1 MMSTATSTLATR
13 LRLPRDPRWYQIT
26 ALTSLLAY
34 GIVFLG
40 FGVDPGRVAL
50 LVAMALAVQ
59 WLAGRSVGV
68 ERFDAKSPLISALSL
83 SLLLR
88 TSSPLLAMLAAAL
101 AIGSKFA
108 IRRRGK
114 HVFNPTNF
122 ALVVLIAVTDGAW
135 VSPGQWGSAAIL
147 VFAMAAAGMI
157 VLYRAARFDV
167 TWAFLGS
174 WAAILVGR
182 AMWLGDPLTIPW
194 HQMQSGGLMIFAFF
208 MISDPK
214 TTPDSRVGRIVF
226 AALVAALGAWWQLWR
241 FEPTGL
247 LFALAAS
254 APLVPLLDRLF
265 PGTRYS
271 WARPTAVPAQP
282 PQPTLSPV
290 RSSAFDVPALERS
303 SP

>member
-1 MMSTATSTLATR
+1 MSTATSTLATR

-88 TSSPLLAMLAAAL
+88 TSSLLLAMLAAAL

-182 AMWLGDPLTIPW
+182 A
-194 HQMQSGGLMIFAFF
+194 
-208 MISDPK
+208 
-214 TTPDSRVGRIVF
+214 
-226 AALVAALGAWWQLWR
+226 
-241 FEPTGL
+241 
-247 LFALAAS
+247 
-254 APLVPLLDRLF
+254 
-265 PGTRYS
+265 
-271 WARPTAVPAQP
+271 
-282 PQPTLSPV
+282 
-290 RSSAFDVPALERS
+290 
-303 SP
+303 